1 MEPTKL
7 LEKAFNESMKMVGSD
22 DYIKSSLPKSIT
34 NKLQE
39 ILDRSESA
47 KAVLTVVITSL
58 VYKLQNPEQDIRNHQ
73 TSIENGY
80 SGRTFDSKY
89 ITPFLKSVKFPAMAE
104 SGWLTRSLE
113 QKVPYDTNY
122 SGAIRPSTLKT
133 SFLETIDFIQKGNQ
147 LEEVLSFIFQGLI
160 IQRNSQQIDLAKPLN
175 LPIATIVYLL
185 SKHFDTKYSAEGA
198 SRLPVIALYAAY
210 QCLINETKRFQGKT
224 LLPIESHT
232 SADSR
237 SGRIGD
243 IDIVDEKGKV
253 FEAVEVKHGIA
264 ITSQLV
270 RDAFEKFKTTQV
282 NRYYLLSTANIDISE
297 KDKIDQEIERIKN
310 IHGCHVIANGL
321 THSLKYYLRLLSD
334 TSEFIE
340 NYVNLIENDTTLKFE
355 HKKQWNIIIS
365 EMTRP
370 KICLHLNM

>member
-1 MEPTKL
+1 
-7 LEKAFNESMKMVGSD
+7 
-22 DYIKSSLPKSIT
+22 
-34 NKLQE
+34 
-39 ILDRSESA
+39 
-47 KAVLTVVITSL
+47 
-58 VYKLQNPEQDIRNHQ
+58 
-73 TSIENGY
+73 
-80 SGRTFDSKY
+80 
-89 ITPFLKSVKFPAMAE
+89 
-104 SGWLTRSLE
+104 
-113 QKVPYDTNY
+113 
-122 SGAIRPSTLKT
+122 
-133 SFLETIDFIQKGNQ
+133 
-147 LEEVLSFIFQGLI
+147 VLSFIFQGLI

-175 LPIATIVYLL
+175 LPIATIVFLL

-243 IDIVDEKGKV
+243 IDIVDEKEKV

-282 NRYYLLSTANIDISE
+282 NRYYLLSTTNIDISE

-340 NYVNLIENDTTLKFE
+340 NYVNLIENDTALKFE

-365 EMTRP
+365 EM
-370 KICLHLNM
+370 